1 MYPMDTVK
9 PLWNYIYL
17 PLSSLLLSELPSL
30 LLGLERVTSSA
41 AAGRRKRC

>member
-17 PLSSLLLSELPSL
+17 PSSSFLLSELLSQL
-30 LLGLERVTSSA
+30 LELERVTSSA
-41 AAGRRKRC
+41 AAGRCKRC